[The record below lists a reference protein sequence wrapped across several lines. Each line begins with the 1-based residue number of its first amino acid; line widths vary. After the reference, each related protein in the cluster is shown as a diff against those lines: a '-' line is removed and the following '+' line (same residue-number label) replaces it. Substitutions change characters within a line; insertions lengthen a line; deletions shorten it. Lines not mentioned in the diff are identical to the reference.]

1 MSGSR
6 LAGSNS
12 TYLRQH
18 AGQPVDWWPWGDE
31 AFAEAERRGV
41 PVMLSI
47 GYASCHWCHVM
58 ARETFSDP
66 EIAEQLNR
74 DFVAIK
80 VDREERPDVD
90 AVYMTATQ
98 ALTGSGGW
106 PMTCF
111 LTPDREPFYAGTY
124 FPPEPAH
131 RLPSFRQLMAGITTA
146 WTDDNAGVMEAAANI
161 RASLAQVS
169 VTAAVRAGE
178 VSGTGPLDADEL
190 TLAAE
195 SLVGQMDLI
204 NGGFPGAPKFPPAMV
219 CEFLLRHHE
228 RTGDEASLE
237 AAERTLDHMARGGIY
252 DQLGGGFARY
262 SVDSRW
268 HVPHF
273 EKMLD
278 DNGLLLSVYAHHA
291 RLTGSELSSRIATHT
306 AEFLISGLR
315 TGSGAFAASL
325 DADTGGVEGATY
337 LWTRTE
343 FEDVLDAADAERA
356 AVLFGLD
363 RDDHDEA
370 LAGAVLRRPLE
381 HLDPIDPAWFER
393 IRVALL
399 AARAD
404 RRQPGRDDLV
414 VLRSNGLAIRGL
426 SEAGASMGRDDWV
439 AAAADAARYL
449 LRVHRVHGRWRRS
462 SRDGLVGG
470 GSAMLV
476 DHADLASALLAL
488 HQADGDP
495 MWLVEALSVLDLVQ
509 AHFVADD
516 GGFNDIA
523 DDAEQLFLRPRD
535 PGDGAAPSGASS
547 IVDALITAG
556 ALTGR
561 SEYTRAAERAMGTV
575 STLMMRVP
583 RSAGW
588 HLAVAEALAAG
599 PLQIAIAG
607 PAGPEREELAATVR
621 RHAPGGSVVVAG
633 TPDSSALLADRQMVG
648 GHPAVYVCRGF
659 VCDRP
664 VTTASAVVALLAP
677 RR

>member
-1 MSGSR
+1 MTGSR
-6 LAGSNS
+6 LATATS

-31 AFAEAERRGV
+31 AFAEAKRRGV

-58 ARETFSDP
+58 ARESFSDP
-66 EIAEQLNR
+66 ETAGQLNR
-74 DFVAIK
+74 GFVPIK

-111 LTPDREPFYAGTY
+111 LTPDSEPFYAGTY
-124 FPPEPAH
+124 FPPTPAH
-131 RLPSFRQLMAGITTA
+131 GLPSFRQLLAGITTA
-146 WTDDNAGVMEAAANI
+146 WTDDNAGVLEAAANI
-161 RASLAQVS
+161 RASLAEVS
-169 VTAAVRAGE
+169 VTAAVRTGE
-178 VSGTGPLDADEL
+178 VSGAGPLDADEL

-219 CEFLLRHHE
+219 CEFLLRQYE

-237 AAERTLDHMARGGIY
+237 AAHRTLDHMARGGIY

-291 RLTGSELSSRIATHT
+291 RLTGSALSSRIAKHT
-306 AEFLISGLR
+306 AEFLISALR

-337 LWTRTE
+337 LWTRAE
-343 FEDVLDAADAERA
+343 FDEVLDADDAALA
-356 AVLFGLD
+356 AELFGLD
-363 RDDHDEA
+363 RDDHDDA
-370 LAGAVLRRPLE
+370 LDGAVLRLT
-381 HLDPIDPAWFER
+381 LDPVDPAWFER
-393 IRVALL
+393 VRGALL
-399 AARAD
+399 AARAN
-404 RRQPGRDDLV
+404 RRQPGRDDLI

-426 SEAGASMGRDDWV
+426 AEAGASADRPDWI
-439 AAAADAARYL
+439 AAAAAAARYL
-449 LRVHRVHGRWRRS
+449 LAVHRVDGRWRRS
-462 SRDGLVGG
+462 SRAGVVGTG
-470 GSAMLV
+470 AAILV
-476 DHADLASALLAL
+476 DHADLAGALLAL
-488 HQADGDP
+488 HQADGDQR
-495 MWLVEALSVLDLVQ
+495 WLDEAQSVLDLVLT
-509 AHFVADD
+509 HFTAAD
-516 GGFNDIA
+516 GGFDDTA
-523 DDAEQLFLRPRD
+523 DDAETLFLRPRD

-547 IVDALITAG
+547 IVDALVTAG

-561 SEYTRAAERAMGTV
+561 TDYTRAAERAMATV

-588 HLAVAEALAAG
+588 HLAVAEALASG
-599 PLQIAIAG
+599 PLQIAVAG
-607 PAGPEREELAATVR
+607 DPGPDRDELLTVAR
-621 RHAPGGSVVVAG
+621 RHAPGGAVVVAG
-633 TPDSSALLADRQMVG
+633 EPDSSALLADRPLVG
-648 GHPAVYVCRGF
+648 GRPAVYVCRGF

-664 VTTASAVVALLAP
+664 VTTAAEVRALLAP